1 MGAITITDSNFQAE
15 VLDSDL
21 PVLVDFWAAWC
32 GPCRVI
38 GPIVEEVANDYAG
51 RVKVGKCNVDNSM
64 STPMQYNIRSIP
76 TLLFFQQGEVH
87 DQLIGAVSKRELV
100 KRLDALVAQAA

>member
-1 MGAITITDSNFQAE
+1 MGSIKVTDDNFKTE
-15 VLDSDL
+15 VLDSDV

-38 GPIVEEVANDYAG
+38 APVVEELANEYAG
-51 RVKVGKCNVDNSM
+51 RIKVAKCNVDISAA
-64 STPMQYNIRSIP
+64 TPMQYNIRSIP
-76 TLLFFQQGEVH
+76 TLLFFQNGEVR

-100 KRLDALVAQAA
+100 KRLDTLVGQAA

>member
-1 MGAITITDSNFQAE
+1 MATVKITDDNFKAE

-38 GPIVEEVANDYAG
+38 APVLDELANEYAG
-51 RVKVGKCNVDNSM
+51 RVKVAKCNVDNSAV
-64 STPMQYNIRSIP
+64 TPMQYNIRSIP
-76 TLLFFQQGEVH
+76 TLLFFQNGEVR
-87 DQLIGAVSKRELV
+87 DQLIGAVSKRELA
-100 KRLDALVAQAA
+100 KKLDALVAQVA